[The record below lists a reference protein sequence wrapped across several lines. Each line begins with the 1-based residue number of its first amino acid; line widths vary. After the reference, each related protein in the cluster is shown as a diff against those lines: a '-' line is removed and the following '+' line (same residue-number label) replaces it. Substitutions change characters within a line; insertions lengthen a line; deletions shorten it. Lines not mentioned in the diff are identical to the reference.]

1 MSDKTPTKEHI
12 LKTIERLENNPV
24 DMVGILTDIGSFG
37 IGAVGAGAAVATFGG
52 TALFFGLITVAAPV
66 GMVIGGA
73 ALGGAALVGVK
84 KMLFDGTYI
93 QGVRA
98 TTLEQLKDNL
108 KKIEAKQRQSSL
120 GDDDKKDFILF
131 LKEPLKAEL
140 ISPEDAQGL
149 MKAVASGQMPIKEAY
164 QLVENIISSTKK

>member
-1 MSDKTPTKEHI
+1 MSLI
-12 LKTIERLENNPV
+12 L
-24 DMVGILTDIGSFG
+24 GLTVQELRWVS
-37 IGAVGAGAAVATFGG
+37 
-52 TALFFGLITVAAPV
+52 
-66 GMVIGGA
+66 
-73 ALGGAALVGVK
+73 LGGAALVGVK

-140 ISPEDAQGL
+140 ISSEDAQGL

-164 QLVENIISSTKK
+164 HLVENIISSTKK